1 MTESIGFY
9 EDFLNDESNSVENSP
24 FHSHDSWHSE
34 FSGFTTDY
42 SRTQNNRRSSML
54 VSSDTDLD
62 SEASSSDN
70 DDYDDYSRKLLM
82 VSDEWDQ
89 ESESSLESEGVDG
102 GRNIYPMISSLLI
115 KHDSLDGQED
125 QDDEVLV
132 DDLILSFSGLSH
144 SKQPNSHQGESI
156 SKGSNHSIVK
166 VEVPDFIWKSPD
178 FLPKKTMKKKKSHKI
193 VPPMPNL
200 PSPQK
205 SPDDERPTDI
215 SLAISSIGEMTT
227 PAQKMA
233 FISTDTSFLNPPGIS
248 HTTPSK
254 QNSGKEE
261 YTVMPGR
268 ISRYNPLFYIDCK
281 SLPLIDH
288 SNRSKK
294 QIAQA
299 KRERKKLLAE
309 ERKKT
314 QAFFSKLDSFFAI
327 GGIAGDEKKGA
338 TIDSHLKE
346 GKADEDC
353 DDESVFSFDSVE
365 VTGMKKT
372 SRKTKAKSKRA
383 KATKKTGKKK
393 QAEKKRGRRVD
404 YEVDDESLKK
414 EHDQPTSINVA
425 ERVEAIF
432 SNRNLIFEQYD
443 ISLEATNM
451 LDRRCRQSNRQSGG
465 KSRTQ
470 KQRKRKVAL

>member
-1 MTESIGFY
+1 MI
-9 EDFLNDESNSVENSP
+9 
-24 FHSHDSWHSE
+24 
-34 FSGFTTDY
+34 
-42 SRTQNNRRSSML
+42 
-54 VSSDTDLD
+54 VSLDTDLD

-70 DDYDDYSRKLLM
+70 DEYDDYSRKVLM

-115 KHDSLDGQED
+115 NDDSLDGQED
-125 QDDEVLV
+125 QDDEVLL

-144 SKQPNSHQGESI
+144 SKQQNSHQGESI

-178 FLPKKTMKKKKSHKI
+178 FLPKRTVKKKSQII

-200 PSPQK
+200 PSPLK

-215 SLAISSIGEMTT
+215 SPAISSIGEMTT

-233 FISTDTSFLNPPGIS
+233 FISTDTSFLNPPGIY

-254 QNSGKEE
+254 QKSGKEE

-314 QAFFSKLDSFFAI
+314 QAFFRKLDSFFAI

-346 GKADEDC
+346 GKAEEDC

-383 KATKKTGKKK
+383 KATKKIGKKK

-404 YEVDDESLKK
+404 YEVDDELLEK
-414 EHDQPTSINVA
+414 EQDQPNSINVA

-443 ISLEATNM
+443 M
-451 LDRRCRQSNRQSGG
+451 LDRRCRQSNRQSRG

-470 KQRKRKVAL
+470 KQRKRKVAI